1 MKTNGGFTVFKR
13 SFWVV
18 LTVFFTLLL
27 VFCVVGASVANSYA
41 DIINK
46 ELDID
51 AYVKVQM
58 NAGVE
63 SDMEYF
69 KSDYV
74 LHNDDGS
81 IKTETEIFEANGEE
95 IGRYTYQLHDDE
107 AMRAASE
114 KVAEQV
120 AVEGTVLL
128 WNDET
133 ASGKKALPLAAGSSV
148 SLFGTAQRTNKYIMY
163 GKGSGRM
170 NRVSP
175 LGDSL
180 PNALAMR
187 GLSVDPDLVSRYN
200 SLSSYGSDVSDP
212 TESYG
217 DNYYSRFNVNEAPF
231 SEVESAVDI
240 AAYGDAA
247 IMVINRNAGEDQDIR
262 PSPTANNMNDSYAD
276 GTKNY
281 LELSEEEADVLEN
294 LNRLKSEGL
303 KSIILVINSANPMQF
318 KNILDDKYGIDAC
331 LWVGMGGTASY
342 MQVADALTNKGGYAV
357 SGRSPDTLAMDNR
370 SAPSFENFGDFSWSD
385 WSEELPDLEREGKG
399 RYTTHNLKY
408 IVYQEGEY
416 VGYRYYETRYEDYVL
431 GRGNAGG
438 NAGATD
444 GNGWNYSEE
453 VAFPFGYGL
462 SYTEFSYSDV
472 TFSESDKAITVS
484 VTVTNAGSTYSGK
497 DVVQVYMQRPNAGR
511 TGVEVPAIEL
521 VGFAK
526 TGVLAPGA
534 DQTVTVTVDK
544 ENMRTYDAYGEGTY
558 ILERGD
564 YYFSFGT
571 NAHDALNNVL
581 AVKAT
586 DEQKTRMDGAGNS
599 AYVYKINVAAADT
612 EIYSV
617 SEESGK
623 EVKIEN
629 RLSDADLNL
638 YEGTKNDQSITYLSR
653 SDWNGTYPTSAVSLK
668 CTDETMVRDMQYGHE
683 PEVKEDDEMPV
694 YGTVTA
700 PEGELTLAMFIDLE
714 YDDPKWEDLLN
725 QMTLTEQQWLCSY
738 GLLKMAGATSVAAPG
753 AKAIDG
759 PGGVKNNN
767 PVAGQQFGFPSPVVM
782 AQTWDTA
789 LIEKLGVAFAH
800 EALHVGIAVLYAPG
814 ANIHRSLYSGRNW
827 EYYSE
832 DGFLSG
838 KILSAEVTGLQSKGI
853 MVMTK
858 HFAFNDQERNR
869 YGVAT
874 FFNEQSARE
883 IYLRPFEIAVR
894 EGNMNGVMSS
904 FNRIGCTWAG
914 AHKGLLTD
922 ILRDEWNFIGMVETD
937 SCTGNTFHMG
947 DKWAKAEGLVA
958 GNDLWMANG
967 SETYFEDSK
976 DNPTVMLAL
985 RKACHRILYNQLH
998 SFAMNGVS
1006 TSTRIIKITPW
1017 WQIALTSAAVT
1028 MGVITLACVVMAVLS
1043 FIFASEKYKAWLRAS
1058 AAKKAE
1064 KAAAEAEAS
1073 KAAAYS
1079 RAGGNAGGASGGA
1092 DGESGDEP
1100 PKKKSWFARHRKLL
1114 ILIGSVVIAVIVIV
1128 AIVVPVT
1135 TCGGATQPSPTPTP
1149 EPEPT
1154 PEVHVCEQV
1163 CPICGGCLDA
1173 ECEDPACATK
1183 CGAGKEAHVFEAEDA
1198 EIADGAATYAGYD
1211 IITSGDRTYIGN
1223 LNHNTGATVTFTVNA
1238 QAAATVSLVVTINR
1252 RNAQTVFTDR
1262 FGVSVN
1268 NGSDLDRPTIVPAY
1282 ADQWTDASFM
1292 DFNLGCIDLEAGK
1305 NTIRFTVLT
1314 TGDLSGYNFDKITLL
1329 SDVAVTEPHE
1339 CTSVCPICG
1348 GCLDS
1353 ECENPVCATKCGAGK
1368 DAYVFEAEDAEIAD
1382 GPAPYAGYGIINS
1395 GDRTYIGNLNQNT
1408 GATVTFTVNAEEA
1421 ATVSLVV
1428 TVNRRFAE
1436 TVFTEKFGVSVNNG
1450 SDLDRPTIVPAYA
1463 DQWADA
1469 SFMDFNLGCIDLE
1482 AGKNTIRFT
1491 VLTTD
1496 DLSGYNFDK
1505 ITLLSDVAVTEPHEC
1520 TSVCTICGGCMD
1532 AECDAPA
1539 CETKCPGHDMQSLE
1553 IIGDKSEYGA
1563 GSIGYPIQAPDAG
1576 APEGLVGK
1584 LSVNVGASLTF
1595 RFKAATGGR
1604 AKLVANV
1611 TTRYKELNF
1620 TDFMS
1625 VEVNGAPYETS
1636 AKVPSDG
1643 SDHWTVP
1650 TAVELGVID
1659 LTAGAV
1665 TEVKFTVITPDDQI
1679 SFNFYSLEVVRE
1691 DITSVKL
1698 DGLTQAALG
1707 SGKNGLPNQSN
1718 NVVGNLSENVGASLT
1733 FKFTAGANGTADL
1746 IAAVTSRYKQT
1757 TFSNYLKITV
1767 NGTVYETNAQTPS
1780 GSSDNW
1786 YTTQEVPLGNIA
1798 VKKGINT
1805 VKFTVVSSDT
1815 ATGVNF
1821 GYIKVESYTAISSHV
1836 CTSVCEDCGK
1846 CMDVTCAE
1854 LGCTDKCADHVSVTL
1869 KGSEAQLGAGTKGD
1883 LNYELRR
1890 DGLIGN
1896 LNENEGA
1903 TLTFTVDSATGGKAR
1918 LIAAVS
1924 TRTSAIKFT
1933 DSMSVTVNAGE
1944 PITSDATVPATA
1956 VEGDGKVVDNWLD
1969 TVEID
1974 LGEITL
1980 DAGSNTIVFTRLSPD
1995 VLGFNFGYIRVV
2007 TDIAQA

>member
-1 MKTNGGFTVFKR
+1 MNSPKKIFAR
-13 SFWVV
+13 SVWVMLAIFFAL
-18 LTVFFTLLL
+18 LTVFIA
-27 VFCVVGASVANSYA
+27 VGTSIMAENSA
-41 DIINK
+41 VINSI
-46 ELDID
+46 LGID
-51 AYVKVQM
+51 TYKKIQLET
-58 NAGVE
+58 AGE
-63 SDMEYF
+63 EDMEYF
-69 KSDYV
+69 KSDYIKYNADGTPMTQTDV
-74 LHNDDGS
+74 DEEGGKYTHQVYDD
-81 IKTETEIFEANGEE
+81 I
-95 IGRYTYQLHDDE
+95 
-107 AMRAASE
+107 AMREASE
-114 KVAEQV
+114 KVAEQT

-133 ASGKKALPLAAGSSV
+133 ASGKKALPLSADAGVSV
-148 SLFGTAQRTNKYIMY
+148 FGVNQNKYVLL
-163 GKGSGRM
+163 GNGSGSMSLDPVDGSLHNALR
-170 NRVSP
+170 NKDVAVNSK
-175 LGDSL
+175 LNTTYLQLLGEKEGDS
-180 PNALAMR
+180 AK
-187 GLSVDPDLVSRYN
+187 
-200 SLSSYGSDVSDP
+200 YGVRTWNDDKSTNYACHFKVGEVPYDRISDV
-212 TESYG
+212 T
-217 DNYYSRFNVNEAPF
+217 NETI
-231 SEVESAVDI
+231 EN
-240 AAYGDAA
+240 YGDAA
-247 IMVINRNAGEDQDIR
+247 IMVVSRVAGEDYDI
-262 PSPTANNMNDSYAD
+262 SENIGDEAAD
-276 GTKNY
+276 GSNNH
-281 LELSEEEADVLEN
+281 LELTAEEADVLAA
-294 LNRLKSEGL
+294 LNTLKSEGKV
-303 KSIILVINSANPMQF
+303 KSIILLMNTANPLQF
-318 KNILDDKYGIDAC
+318 GELLGEEGREKYGVDAC
-331 LWVGMGGTASY
+331 LWVGEGGTMSY
-342 MQVADALTNKGGYAV
+342 VQIADVLTDTGGYV
-357 SGRSPDTLAMDNR
+357 LSGRTTDTLLYNNM
-370 SAPSFENFGDFSWSD
+370 SAPSYANFGDYTWTEYGD
-385 WSEELPDLEREGKG
+385 VPDISKEYGE
-399 RYTTHNLKY
+399 YYQTHNLKY
-408 IVYQEGEY
+408 VVYQEGVY

-431 GRGNAGG
+431 GTAGAGG

-444 GNGWNYSEE
+444 GNGWDYSEE

-462 SYTEFSYSDV
+462 GYTEFSYSDV

-511 TGVEVPAIEL
+511 MGVEVPAIEL

-526 TGVLAPGA
+526 TNVLAPGA

-586 DEQKTRMDGAGNS
+586 DEQKTRMDGAGNA

-617 SEESGK
+617 SEESEK

-638 YEGTKNDQSITYLSR
+638 YEGTKDDQSITYLSR

-683 PEVKEDDEMPV
+683 PEVKEGDEMPV

-725 QMTLTEQQWLCSY
+725 QMTFKEQQWLCSY

-1043 FIFASEKYKAWLRAS
+1043 FIFASEKYNAWLRAS

-1064 KAAAEAEAS
+1064 KAAAEAEAR

-1135 TCGGATQPSPTPTP
+1135 TCGGAAAQPAPTPTP

-1154 PEVHVCEQV
+1154 PEVHVCENK
-1163 CPICGGCLDA
+1163 CPVCGGCLDA
-1173 ECEDPACATK
+1173 ECEDPVCATK

-1198 EIADGAATYAGYD
+1198 EIADGAATYAGYN

-1223 LNHNTGATVTFTVNA
+1223 LNQNTGATVTFTVNA
-1238 QAAATVSLVVTINR
+1238 EEAATVSLVVTVNR
-1252 RNAQTVFTDR
+1252 RFAETVFTEK

-1268 NGSDLDRPTIVPAY
+1268 NGRDLDRPTIVPAY
-1282 ADQWTDASFM
+1282 ADQWADESFM
-1292 DFNLGCIDLEAGK
+1292 DFNLGCIDLVAGE

-1353 ECENPVCATKCGAGK
+1353 ECEHPVCATKCGAGKEAHVFEAEDAEIADGAATYAGYNIITSGDRTYIGNLNQNTGATVTFTVNAEEAATVSLVVTVNRRFAETVFTEKFGVSVNNGRDLDRPTIVPAYADQWADESFMDFNLGCIDLVAGENTIRFTVLTTGDLSGYNFDKITLLSDVAVTEPHECTSVCPICGGCLDSECEHPVCATKCGAGK

-1421 ATVSLVV
+1421 AIVSLVV

-1450 SDLDRPTIVPAYA
+1450 RDLDRPTIVPAYA
-1463 DQWADA
+1463 DQWADE
-1469 SFMDFNLGCIDLE
+1469 SFMDFNLGCIDLV
-1482 AGKNTIRFT
+1482 AGENTIRFT

-1532 AECDAPA
+1532 AECSDPA

-1595 RFKAATGGR
+1595 RFKAATGGT

-1625 VEVNGAPYETS
+1625 VEVNGAQYETS

-1650 TAVELGVID
+1650 TAVELGEIE
-1659 LTAGAV
+1659 LTAGEV

-1691 DITSVKL
+1691 DITSVQL
-1698 DGLTQAALG
+1698 DGLTQA
-1707 SGKNGLPNQSN
+1707 
-1718 NVVGNLSENVGASLT
+1718 
-1733 FKFTAGANGTADL
+1733 
-1746 IAAVTSRYKQT
+1746 
-1757 TFSNYLKITV
+1757 
-1767 NGTVYETNAQTPS
+1767 
-1780 GSSDNW
+1780 
-1786 YTTQEVPLGNIA
+1786 
-1798 VKKGINT
+1798 
-1805 VKFTVVSSDT
+1805 
-1815 ATGVNF
+1815 
-1821 GYIKVESYTAISSHV
+1821 
-1836 CTSVCEDCGK
+1836 
-1846 CMDVTCAE
+1846 
-1854 LGCTDKCADHVSVTL
+1854 
-1869 KGSEAQLGAGTKGD
+1869 
-1883 LNYELRR
+1883 
-1890 DGLIGN
+1890 
-1896 LNENEGA
+1896 
-1903 TLTFTVDSATGGKAR
+1903 
-1918 LIAAVS
+1918 
-1924 TRTSAIKFT
+1924 
-1933 DSMSVTVNAGE
+1933 
-1944 PITSDATVPATA
+1944 
-1956 VEGDGKVVDNWLD
+1956 
-1969 TVEID
+1969 
-1974 LGEITL
+1974 
-1980 DAGSNTIVFTRLSPD
+1980 
-1995 VLGFNFGYIRVV
+1995 
-2007 TDIAQA
+2007 

>member
-1 MKTNGGFTVFKR
+1 MNSPKKIFAR
-13 SFWVV
+13 SVWVMLAIFFAL
-18 LTVFFTLLL
+18 LTVFIA
-27 VFCVVGASVANSYA
+27 VGTSIMAENSA
-41 DIINK
+41 VINSI
-46 ELDID
+46 LGID
-51 AYVKVQM
+51 TYKKIQLET
-58 NAGVE
+58 AGE
-63 SDMEYF
+63 EDMEYF
-69 KSDYV
+69 KSDYIKYNADGTPMMQTDV
-74 LHNDDGS
+74 DEEGGKYTHQVYDD
-81 IKTETEIFEANGEE
+81 I
-95 IGRYTYQLHDDE
+95 
-107 AMRAASE
+107 AMREASE
-114 KVAEQV
+114 KIAEQT

-133 ASGKKALPLAAGSSV
+133 ASGKKALPLSADAGVSV
-148 SLFGTAQRTNKYIMY
+148 FGVNQNKYVLL
-163 GKGSGRM
+163 GNGSGSMSLDPVDGSLYNALR
-170 NRVSP
+170 NKDVAVNSK
-175 LGDSL
+175 LNTTYLQLLGEKEGDSAKYGVRTW
-180 PNALAMR
+180 N
-187 GLSVDPDLVSRYN
+187 DDK
-200 SLSSYGSDVSDP
+200 SSNYACHFKVGEVPWNRISDV
-212 TESYG
+212 T
-217 DNYYSRFNVNEAPF
+217 NETI
-231 SEVESAVDI
+231 EN
-240 AAYGDAA
+240 YGDAA
-247 IMVINRNAGEDQDIR
+247 IMVVSRVAGEDYDI
-262 PSPTANNMNDSYAD
+262 SENIGDEAAD
-276 GTKNY
+276 GSNNH
-281 LELSEEEADVLEN
+281 LELTAEEADVLAA
-294 LNRLKSEGL
+294 LNTLKSAG
-303 KSIILVINSANPMQF
+303 KVRSIILLMNTANPLQF
-318 KNILDDKYGIDAC
+318 GELLGEEGKEKYGVDAC
-331 LWVGMGGTASY
+331 LWVGEGGTMSY
-342 MQVADALTNKGGYAV
+342 VQIADVLTNTGGYV
-357 SGRSPDTLAMDNR
+357 LSGRTTDTLLYNNT
-370 SAPSFENFGDFSWSD
+370 SAPSYANFGDYTWTEYGD
-385 WSEELPDLEREGKG
+385 VPDISKEYGT
-399 RYTTHNLKY
+399 YYQTHNLKY
-408 IVYQEGEY
+408 LVYQEGVY

-431 GRGNAGG
+431 GTGNAGG

-462 SYTEFSYSDV
+462 GYTEFSYSDV

-497 DVVQVYMQRPNAGR
+497 DVVQIYMQRPNAGR
-511 TGVEVPAIEL
+511 MGVEVPAIEL

-526 TGVLAPGA
+526 TNVLAPGA

-586 DEQKTRMDGAGNS
+586 DEQKTRMDGAGNA

-617 SEESGK
+617 SEESEK

-638 YEGTKNDQSITYLSR
+638 YEGTKDDQSITYLSR
-653 SDWNGTYPTSAVSLK
+653 SNWNGTYPTSAVSLK

-683 PEVKEDDEMPV
+683 PEVKEGDEMPV

-725 QMTLTEQQWLCSY
+725 QMTFTEQQWLCSY

-759 PGGVKNNN
+759 PGGVKSNN

-789 LIEKLGVAFAH
+789 LIERLGVAFAH

-998 SFAMNGVS
+998 SMAMNGVS

-1043 FIFASEKYKAWLRAS
+1043 FIFASEKYKAWLRVS

-1092 DGESGDEP
+1092 DGESGDEL
-1100 PKKKSWFARHRKLL
+1100 PKKKSWFARHKKLL
-1114 ILIGSVVIAVIVIV
+1114 VLIGSIVIAVIVVV

-1163 CPICGGCLDA
+1163 CPICGGCLDS
-1173 ECEDPACATK
+1173 ECEDPVCASK

-1223 LNHNTGATVTFTVNA
+1223 LNHNTGATVTFTVKA

-1268 NGSDLDRPTIVPAY
+1268 NGRDLDRPTIVPAY
-1282 ADQWTDASFM
+1282 ADQWTDESFM
-1292 DFNLGCIDLEAGK
+1292 DFNLGCIDLVAGE

-1314 TGDLSGYNFDKITLL
+1314 TGD
-1329 SDVAVTEPHE
+1329 
-1339 CTSVCPICG
+1339 
-1348 GCLDS
+1348 
-1353 ECENPVCATKCGAGK
+1353 
-1368 DAYVFEAEDAEIAD
+1368 
-1382 GPAPYAGYGIINS
+1382 
-1395 GDRTYIGNLNQNT
+1395 
-1408 GATVTFTVNAEEA
+1408 
-1421 ATVSLVV
+1421 
-1428 TVNRRFAE
+1428 
-1436 TVFTEKFGVSVNNG
+1436 
-1450 SDLDRPTIVPAYA
+1450 
-1463 DQWADA
+1463 
-1469 SFMDFNLGCIDLE
+1469 
-1482 AGKNTIRFT
+1482 
-1491 VLTTD
+1491 
-1496 DLSGYNFDK
+1496 
-1505 ITLLSDVAVTEPHEC
+1505 
-1520 TSVCTICGGCMD
+1520 
-1532 AECDAPA
+1532 
-1539 CETKCPGHDMQSLE
+1539 
-1553 IIGDKSEYGA
+1553 
-1563 GSIGYPIQAPDAG
+1563 
-1576 APEGLVGK
+1576 
-1584 LSVNVGASLTF
+1584 
-1595 RFKAATGGR
+1595 
-1604 AKLVANV
+1604 
-1611 TTRYKELNF
+1611 
-1620 TDFMS
+1620 
-1625 VEVNGAPYETS
+1625 
-1636 AKVPSDG
+1636 
-1643 SDHWTVP
+1643 
-1650 TAVELGVID
+1650 
-1659 LTAGAV
+1659 
-1665 TEVKFTVITPDDQI
+1665 
-1679 SFNFYSLEVVRE
+1679 
-1691 DITSVKL
+1691 
-1698 DGLTQAALG
+1698 
-1707 SGKNGLPNQSN
+1707 
-1718 NVVGNLSENVGASLT
+1718 
-1733 FKFTAGANGTADL
+1733 
-1746 IAAVTSRYKQT
+1746 
-1757 TFSNYLKITV
+1757 
-1767 NGTVYETNAQTPS
+1767 
-1780 GSSDNW
+1780 
-1786 YTTQEVPLGNIA
+1786 
-1798 VKKGINT
+1798 
-1805 VKFTVVSSDT
+1805 
-1815 ATGVNF
+1815 
-1821 GYIKVESYTAISSHV
+1821 
-1836 CTSVCEDCGK
+1836 
-1846 CMDVTCAE
+1846 
-1854 LGCTDKCADHVSVTL
+1854 
-1869 KGSEAQLGAGTKGD
+1869 
-1883 LNYELRR
+1883 
-1890 DGLIGN
+1890 
-1896 LNENEGA
+1896 
-1903 TLTFTVDSATGGKAR
+1903 
-1918 LIAAVS
+1918 
-1924 TRTSAIKFT
+1924 
-1933 DSMSVTVNAGE
+1933 
-1944 PITSDATVPATA
+1944 
-1956 VEGDGKVVDNWLD
+1956 
-1969 TVEID
+1969 
-1974 LGEITL
+1974 
-1980 DAGSNTIVFTRLSPD
+1980 
-1995 VLGFNFGYIRVV
+1995 
-2007 TDIAQA
+2007 

>member
-1 MKTNGGFTVFKR
+1 MNSPKKIFAR
-13 SFWVV
+13 SVWVMLAIFFAL
-18 LTVFFTLLL
+18 LTVFIA
-27 VFCVVGASVANSYA
+27 VGTSIMAENSA
-41 DIINK
+41 VINSI
-46 ELDID
+46 LGID
-51 AYVKVQM
+51 TYKKIQLET
-58 NAGVE
+58 AGE
-63 SDMEYF
+63 EDMEYF
-69 KSDYV
+69 KSDYIKYNADGTPMMQTDV
-74 LHNDDGS
+74 DEEGGKYTHQVYDD
-81 IKTETEIFEANGEE
+81 I
-95 IGRYTYQLHDDE
+95 
-107 AMRAASE
+107 AMREASE
-114 KVAEQV
+114 KIAEQT

-133 ASGKKALPLAAGSSV
+133 ASGKKALPLSADAGVSV
-148 SLFGTAQRTNKYIMY
+148 FGVNQNKYVLL
-163 GKGSGRM
+163 GNGSGSMSLDPVDGSLYNALR
-170 NRVSP
+170 NKDVAVNSK
-175 LGDSL
+175 LNTTYLQLLGEKEGDSAKYGVRTW
-180 PNALAMR
+180 N
-187 GLSVDPDLVSRYN
+187 DDK
-200 SLSSYGSDVSDP
+200 SSNYACHFKVGEVPWNRISDV
-212 TESYG
+212 T
-217 DNYYSRFNVNEAPF
+217 NETI
-231 SEVESAVDI
+231 EN
-240 AAYGDAA
+240 YGDAA
-247 IMVINRNAGEDQDIR
+247 IMVVSRVAGEDYDI
-262 PSPTANNMNDSYAD
+262 SENIGDEAAD
-276 GTKNY
+276 GSNNH
-281 LELSEEEADVLEN
+281 LELTAEEADVLAA
-294 LNRLKSEGL
+294 LNTLKSAG
-303 KSIILVINSANPMQF
+303 KVRSIILLMNTANPLQF
-318 KNILDDKYGIDAC
+318 GELLGEEGKEKYGVDAC
-331 LWVGMGGTASY
+331 LWVGEGGTMSY
-342 MQVADALTNKGGYAV
+342 VQIADVLTNTGGYV
-357 SGRSPDTLAMDNR
+357 LSGRTTDTLLYNNT
-370 SAPSFENFGDFSWSD
+370 SAPSYANFGDYTWTEYGD
-385 WSEELPDLEREGKG
+385 VPDISKEYGT
-399 RYTTHNLKY
+399 YYQTHNLKY
-408 IVYQEGEY
+408 LVYQEGVY

-431 GRGNAGG
+431 GTGNAGG

-462 SYTEFSYSDV
+462 GYTEFSYSDV

-497 DVVQVYMQRPNAGR
+497 DVVQIYMQRPNAGR
-511 TGVEVPAIEL
+511 MGVEVPAIEL

-526 TGVLAPGA
+526 TNVLAPGA

-586 DEQKTRMDGAGNS
+586 DEQKTRMDGAGNA

-617 SEESGK
+617 SEESEK

-638 YEGTKNDQSITYLSR
+638 YEGTKDDQSITYLSR
-653 SDWNGTYPTSAVSLK
+653 SNWNGTYPTSAVSLK

-683 PEVKEDDEMPV
+683 PEVKEGDEMPV

-725 QMTLTEQQWLCSY
+725 QMTFTEQQWLCSY

-759 PGGVKNNN
+759 PGGVKSNN

-789 LIEKLGVAFAH
+789 LIERLGVAFAH

-998 SFAMNGVS
+998 SMAMNGVS

-1043 FIFASEKYKAWLRAS
+1043 FIFASEKYKAWLRVS

-1092 DGESGDEP
+1092 DGESGDEL
-1100 PKKKSWFARHRKLL
+1100 PKKKSWFARHKKLL
-1114 ILIGSVVIAVIVIV
+1114 VLIGSIVIAVIVVV

-1163 CPICGGCLDA
+1163 CPICGGCLDS
-1173 ECEDPACATK
+1173 ECEDPVCASK

-1223 LNHNTGATVTFTVNA
+1223 LNHNTGATVTFTVKA

-1268 NGSDLDRPTIVPAY
+1268 NGRDLDRPTIVPAY
-1282 ADQWTDASFM
+1282 ADQWTDESFM
-1292 DFNLGCIDLEAGK
+1292 NFNLGCIDLVAGE

-1436 TVFTEKFGVSVNNG
+1436 TVFTEKFGVSVNNDR
-1450 SDLDRPTIVPAYA
+1450 DLDRPTIVPAYA
-1463 DQWADA
+1463 DQWTDE
-1469 SFMDFNLGCIDLE
+1469 SFMNFNLGCIDLV
-1482 AGKNTIRFT
+1482 AGENTIRFT
-1491 VLTTD
+1491 VLTTG

-1505 ITLLSDVAVTEPHEC
+1505 ITLLSGVAVTEPHEC
-1520 TSVCTICGGCMD
+1520 TSVCTVCGGCMD
-1532 AECDAPA
+1532 AECSDPA

-1553 IIGDKSEYGA
+1553 IIGAKSEFGA

-1576 APEGLVGK
+1576 APAGLVGK

-1650 TAVELGVID
+1650 TAVELGEID

-1691 DITSVKL
+1691 DINSVQL

-1707 SGKNGLPNQSN
+1707 SGKNGLPNQSQ

-1767 NGTVYETNAQTPS
+1767 NGVEYGSTASTPT
-1780 GSSDNW
+1780 GGDNW
-1786 YTTQEVPLGNIA
+1786 YTTQEVPLGKIA

-1846 CMDVTCAE
+1846 CMDETCAE

-1883 LNYELRR
+1883 LNYEPRR

-1956 VEGDGKVVDNWLD
+1956 VEGDGKVVDNWYD